1 MAIYWMKKKETKR
14 KTRNNRRS
22 CLASPDVRP
31 PSNLRENF
39 MSHLRWA
46 GICCIGVFLVAP
58 AQDRAA
64 VQEPAAPPSSAAA
77 QNSAAKGDKTDKKK
91 YSHAN
96 DFLIRGTV
104 FNEKALSFPRVE
116 LRLRAAGQKKYRWQ
130 TYTNSRGEFAVR
142 VPQGAKY
149 EILVHVKGFADE
161 MRTIDATNG
170 LNEETVVF
178 RMQPAAGGKE

>member
-1 MAIYWMKKKETKR
+1 MKKKETKR
-14 KTRNNRRS
+14 KTRNDRRS
-22 CLASPDVRP
+22 CLASPDVRA

-64 VQEPAAPPSSAAA
+64 AQEPAAPPPSAAA
-77 QNSAAKGDKTDKKK
+77 QDSAAKTDKKK

-161 MRTIDATNG
+161 KRTIDATNG